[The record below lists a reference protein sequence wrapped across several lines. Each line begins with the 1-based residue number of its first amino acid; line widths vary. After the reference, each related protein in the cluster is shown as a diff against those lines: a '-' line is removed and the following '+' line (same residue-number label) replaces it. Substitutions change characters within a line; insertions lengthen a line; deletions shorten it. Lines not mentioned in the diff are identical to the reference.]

1 MASVLELMSVLSLS
15 YWQLQPLT
23 LAVSQAAA
31 PQPNTVGISHYIII
45 TSSLHHHFY
54 DMKECP
60 TMHSSDVIGC

>member
-45 TSSLHHHFY
+45 ISSFL
-54 DMKECP
+54 
-60 TMHSSDVIGC
+60 